1 MPVAPPGLSTAG
13 LVSPRA
19 TMLVVPMSVTVMA
32 SVTQVGVIP
41 GVPRAV
47 ATVPTVPPVKVGMA
61 AGHQQHSGQEAKNLD

>member
-1 MPVAPPGLSTAG
+1 MAPPGLSTAG
-13 LVSPRA
+13 LVSPPA
-19 TMLVVPMSVTVMA
+19 TMLVVPMSVMA

-61 AGHQQHSGQEAKNLD
+61 ALARYSELL